1 MYEFRFTM
9 DWLCDE
15 ELEAF
20 DDHDAATTHFRLV
33 ADFAAD
39 EENIE
44 KECATLTGRLF
55 DCTKVE
61 VDFWSFFDED
71 DPDDADYVELFGR
84 DNGYSPEVEE
94 IIGLDVS
101 PAKIILFHELVVKRG
116 HRGRGLGLKMLKDA
130 IEIFENKVDFC
141 ALIPVPLQFRA
152 RNNPDYVKEDFKA
165 QDKEAARN
173 KLVSLYKSVGFVPT
187 GLETPIMIR
196 SCF

>member
-1 MYEFRFTM
+1 MYEFKFTM

-20 DDHDAATTHFRLV
+20 DDHDAAIKHFRLV
-33 ADFAAD
+33 ADFAKD

-55 DCTKVE
+55 NCTKVE
-61 VDFWSFFDED
+61 VDFWSFFDEE

-94 IIGLDVS
+94 IIGSDIP

-116 HRGRGLGLKMLKDA
+116 HRGKGLGLKMLKDA
-130 IEIFENKVDFC
+130 IGIFESKVDFF
-141 ALIPVPLQFRA
+141 ALIPVPLQFRK
-152 RNNPDYVKEDFKA
+152 RNNPDYVREDFKA
-165 QDKEAARN
+165 QDEESAEK
-173 KLVSLYKSVGFVPT
+173 KLVSLYESVGFVHT
-187 GLETPIMIR
+187 GLDTPIMIR
-196 SCF
+196 SCI